1 MKYRFLLAALAA
13 SVLLTISCEEKPDYK
28 QPLDELTLC
37 DLIDPLATQATKNL
51 HRNIW
56 NLMEK
61 GTMFGAQIPTMYG
74 LDNNSKWYDTDGSA
88 QNSDTKYLVGSH
100 PAVCGW
106 ELSGIEI
113 DAAENIDHEDFDD
126 IRTHIKAAYR
136 RGAVNTLS
144 WHCNNPVSG
153 GNSWDKT
160 RAVYAIIPGG
170 THHALFKT
178 YLDKVAAFISTLTT
192 DDGQLIPLIFRPWHE
207 HTGSG
212 FWWGKGNATQPEFE
226 ALWRFTVEYLRD
238 VKGLH
243 NLIWAYSPDMT
254 HISSRTDY
262 MEYWPGDDYVDIL
275 GLDAYDRNGA
285 NYGHK
290 GLQLVR
296 LGNVIA
302 REKHK
307 MFALT
312 ETGLENNN
320 PEETSYYNKKW
331 WTTGLHHIISG
342 QRVAFALVWRNGDFP
357 RNGGHYFNAFRGC
370 YSETDFIS
378 FANKPDVLLEKDLPN
393 MYE

>member
-1 MKYRFLLAALAA
+1 MKQIKIGLVLLLGASLLASCNKKTPVKPVEPL
-13 SVLLTISCEEKPDYK
+13 VLDP
-28 QPLDELTLC
+28 
-37 DLIDPLATQATKNL
+37 LIDANATQLTKNL
-51 HRNIW
+51 HQNIW

-74 LDNNSKWYDTDGSA
+74 LDNNAKWYDTDGSA
-88 QNSDTKYLVGSH
+88 SNSDTKYLTGSH

-106 ELSGIEI
+106 ELSGLEI
-113 DAAENIDHEDFDD
+113 QKAVNIDGEDFND
-126 IRTHIKAAYR
+126 IRTHVKAAYR
-136 RGAVNTLS
+136 RGAVNTFS

-170 THHALFKT
+170 THHELFKK
-178 YLDKVAAFISTLTT
+178 YLDRIADFLQTLTT
-192 DDGQLIPLIFRPWHE
+192 DDGELIPIIFRPWHE

-212 FWWGKGNATQPEFE
+212 FWWGKGNASQSEFV
-226 ALWRFTVEYLRD
+226 ALWQFTVKYLRD
-238 VKGLH
+238 EKGFH
-243 NLIWAYSPDMT
+243 NIIWAYSPDMT
-254 HISSRTDY
+254 HLSSRTDY
-262 MEYWPGDDYVDIL
+262 LEYWPGDDYIDIL
-275 GLDAYDRNGA
+275 GLDAYDRDGA

-320 PEETSYYNKKW
+320 PEESTYYNKKW
-331 WTTGLHHIISG
+331 WTNGLYHIISG
-342 QRVAFALVWRNGDFP
+342 QRVAFALVWRDGDFP

-370 YSETDFIS
+370 YSEADFIS
-378 FANKPDVLLEKDLPN
+378 FAKMSDILLEKDLPN
-393 MYE
+393 MYQ